1 MLCSLC
7 LPHCASVWLMLALLL
22 GLVALLVSVLL
33 AVAFLTL
40 LERKLMATLQLRLG
54 PNLVGV

>member
-1 MLCSLC
+1 
-7 LPHCASVWLMLALLL
+7 MLALLL